1 MILDPLPLRL
11 LITNALFK
19 PQDDVD
25 SFIASATIDDAFLNL
40 PIDPDGFNSKH
51 AMKLA
56 LQLTFWS
63 VLNGCGPFGAVIVKN
78 GRIISYGSNHVVK
91 HSDPT
96 DHGEVNALRRSFSQA
111 KQSDVIGGTLFTS
124 TYPCP
129 MCCGLAIDSGID
141 KIVYCNTELD
151 AETHGGFKDQIFW
164 KKVKTVTQRRSSL
177 LNYFFGIDGDSIV
190 VLPDNGESLD
200 IVLRRYCQLNG
211 VEPKGLRFDSHVEN
225 IALSLY
231 EYTALHW
238 AGLDLPMSVSI
249 KSFTLPK
256 FVQDCDFQHVGQSIF
271 QLFKNIGDD
280 YGQKG

>member
-1 MILDPLPLRL
+1 MTLDALELQV
-11 LITNALFK
+11 LIKKALFK
-19 PQDDVD
+19 SQKGVD

-40 PIDPDGFNSKH
+40 QIDTDGFDSKH

-63 VLNGCGPFGAVIVKN
+63 VLNGGGPFVAVIVKN
-78 GRIISYGSNHVVK
+78 DRIISYGSNHVVK

-96 DHGEVNALRRSFSQA
+96 DHGEVNALRRAFLHA
-111 KQSDVIGGTLFTS
+111 KQSDVMGATLFTS

-141 KIVYCNTELD
+141 QIVYCNTELD
-151 AETHGGFKDQIFW
+151 AEKHGSFKDQIFW
-164 KKVKTVTQRRSSL
+164 KKVSTVAQSQASSL
-177 LNYFFGIDGDSIV
+177 THFGMDGNSIV

-200 IVLRRYCQLNG
+200 IVLRRYCQVHG

-238 AGLDLPMSVSI
+238 AGVDLPKSVGI
-249 KSFTLPK
+249 KSFSLPK

-271 QLFKNIGDD
+271 QLFKQIGDD

>member
-1 MILDPLPLRL
+1 MTLDALELQV
-11 LITNALFK
+11 LIKKALFK
-19 PQDDVD
+19 SQKGVD

-40 PIDPDGFNSKH
+40 QIDTDGFDSKH

-63 VLNGCGPFGAVIVKN
+63 VLNGGGPFGAVIVKN
-78 GRIISYGSNHVVK
+78 DRIISYGSNHVVK

-96 DHGEVNALRRSFSQA
+96 DHGEVNALRRAFLHA
-111 KQSDVIGGTLFTS
+111 KQSDVMGATLFTS

-141 KIVYCNTELD
+141 QIVYCNTELD

-164 KKVKTVTQRRSSL
+164 EKVNTVAQSQASSL
-177 LNYFFGIDGDSIV
+177 THFRMDGNSIV

-200 IVLRRYCQLNG
+200 IVLRRYCQVHG

-238 AGLDLPMSVSI
+238 AGVDLPKSVGI
-249 KSFTLPK
+249 KSFSLPK

-271 QLFKNIGDD
+271 QLFKQIGDD
-280 YGQKG
+280 YGQKC

>member
-1 MILDPLPLRL
+1 MDALQV
-11 LITNALFK
+11 LIKNALFK
-19 PQDDVD
+19 SQKGVA
-25 SFIASATIDDAFLNL
+25 SFIASPTVDEAFLNL
-40 PIDPDGFNSKH
+40 PIDPHGVDSKQ

-63 VLNGCGPFGAVIVKN
+63 VLNGGGPFGAVIVKN
-78 GRIISYGSNHVVK
+78 GNIISYGSNHVVK

-96 DHGEVNALRRSFSQA
+96 DHGEVNALRRAFSYA
-111 KQSDVIGGTLFTS
+111 KQSEVSGATLVTS

-129 MCCGLAIDSGID
+129 MCCGLAIDSGIE

-164 KKVKTVTQRRSSL
+164 EKVNTVAQSQASSL
-177 LNYFFGIDGDSIV
+177 THFGMDGNSIV

-200 IVLRRYCQLNG
+200 VVLRRYCQVHG
-211 VEPKGLRFDSHVEN
+211 VEPTGLRFDSHVDSSV
-225 IALSLY
+225 LSLY
-231 EYTALHW
+231 AYTALHW
-238 AGLDLPMSVSI
+238 AGVDLPKSVAI

-256 FVQDCDFQHVGQSIF
+256 FVQEGDFQHVGQSIF
-271 QLFKNIGDD
+271 QLFKQIGDD

>member
-1 MILDPLPLRL
+1 MTLDALELQVF
-11 LITNALFK
+11 IKNALFK
-19 PQDDVD
+19 PQDDVA

-40 PIDPDGFNSKH
+40 PIDTDGFDSKH

-63 VLNGCGPFGAVIVKN
+63 VLNGGGPFGAVIVKN

-96 DHGEVNALRRSFSQA
+96 DHGEVNALRRAFSQA
-111 KQSDVIGGTLFTS
+111 KQSDVMGATLFTS

-141 KIVYCNTELD
+141 QIVYCNTELD

-164 KKVKTVTQRRSSL
+164 ERVNTVAQSQTSSL
-177 LNYFFGIDGDSIV
+177 THFGMDGNSIV

-200 IVLRRYCQLNG
+200 IVLRRYCQVHG
-211 VEPKGLRFDSHVEN
+211 VEPKGLRFDSHV
-225 IALSLY
+225 APPVLSLY
-231 EYTALHW
+231 DYTALHW
-238 AGLDLPMSVSI
+238 AGVDLPKSVSI

-256 FVQDCDFQHVGQSIF
+256 FVQDCEFQHVGQMIF
-271 QLFKNIGDD
+271 QLFKQIGDD
-280 YGQKG
+280 YGQKA